1 MGGDNLADDNQ
12 KTQSVINVIDEFDY
26 STQNDFYSEK
36 FRGWR
41 NRRDNKFA
49 FSFEKNERERVYI
62 DGRGFID
69 NSRETVEKKVLD
81 HIFYAIGIA
90 FLVGIVFDN
99 VLSKFIIFFMSFL
112 GINIH
117 TTFSSSVIFGGHIE
131 VVLTL
136 ILFGIL
142 KLAIPAFYLHFKFKV
157 PLRAEIMSNMN
168 DSSAL
173 IGAISMAF
181 IVCIAASIP
190 NAYSTES
197 KELVAFFTSNVVDS
211 SIWDQTEFIAYMI
224 YDLLI
229 SPIASQLLFCGASF
243 TVLRQFGDPFAII
256 VTAFSSA
263 ILTQDFRVMPAVF
276 LVTIVGCY
284 GMLATGTIFT
294 AIAVNI
300 MYKMYDMTL
309 TLIET
314 DTSDNMP
321 IIRNMFMAV
330 ILILGAVGLVYYRIH
345 LKKKGLNLAFYNSEI
360 SFRKRIANSIKIFP
374 YSAVV
379 IICVIYATVK
389 AVL

>member
-1 MGGDNLADDNQ
+1 MADDNQ
-12 KTQSVINVIDEFDY
+12 KAGTVINVIDEFDY

-41 NRRDNKFA
+41 NRRNNIYA
-49 FSFEKNERERVYI
+49 FSFEKNERERVYV

-69 NSRETVEKKVLD
+69 NSRETAEKKVLA

-90 FLVGIVFDN
+90 LLMGIVFDD
-99 VLSKFIIFFMSFL
+99 VLSKLIIFIMGL
-112 GINIH
+112 IGVDIH
-117 TTFSSSVIFGGHIE
+117 TTFSNSVIFGGRVE

-136 ILFGIL
+136 IILGIL
-142 KLAIPAFYLHFKFKV
+142 KLAIPTFYLHSKFKL
-157 PLRAEIMSNMN
+157 PLRAEVMSSMN
-168 DSSAL
+168 EPPAL

-197 KELVAFFTSNVVDS
+197 KELVAFFSSNVADS
-211 SIWDQTEFIAYMI
+211 SIWNQAEFIAYMI

-229 SPIASQLLFCGASF
+229 SPITSQLLFCSAAF

-256 VTAFSSA
+256 VTAFSAA

-300 MYKMYDMTL
+300 MYKMYNMTL

-314 DTSDNMP
+314 DTSENMP
-321 IIRNMFMAV
+321 IVRNMFMAV
-330 ILILGAVGLVYYRIH
+330 LLILGAVGLIYYRAH
-345 LKKKGLNLAFYNSEI
+345 LKKHGLKLAFYNSET
-360 SFRKRIANSIKIFP
+360 SFGKRIVNSVKIFP

-379 IICVIYATVK
+379 IICVIYATAK